1 MSPQPPVQSPSR
13 VRHVVLALTVAAYM
27 ITYMDRVVISSA
39 APSIR
44 KEFAFDMVTMS
55 WILGSFRWAYSVFQ
69 IPGGWIGDRF
79 GPRRALTGIVI
90 WWSLCCS
97 AIVGMWSAWS
107 MKVCQF
113 LFGMGEA
120 GAFPTATRSLSRWML
135 PSERGFAQGITH
147 AGSRLGGA
155 ITPALVA
162 WVIVHFGWR
171 AAFLSLPSLGFLWA
185 VVWYVYYR
193 DLPAEHKGVNDAERE
208 LIESAVGARR
218 KAAGSVPWKR
228 ILGSSQMWILSAA
241 YFCYGYSLAFYLDL
255 FPTYLNS
262 ARGFSIGKMGFF
274 ASLTLL
280 AGVFGDLGGGWMSD
294 VLSRTRL
301 GLRRARQV
309 VAVSGFLMGGLS
321 VVAASQAADPVH
333 AVWFS
338 CTSMFFLELT
348 VGVSWAIPLD
358 IGGDY
363 AGSVSGVMNTWGNL
377 GGAVS
382 TSASGY
388 LVKYFGWNAIF
399 VVMAT
404 LAVLGAALYTR
415 IDAEKRIA

>member
-1 MSPQPPVQSPSR
+1 MSESRPSH
-13 VRHVVLALTVAAYM
+13 VRHVVLGLTVAAYM

-44 KEFAFDMVTMS
+44 KEFGFDMVTMT
-55 WILGSFRWAYSVFQ
+55 WILGSFRWAYSAFQ
-69 IPGGWIGDRF
+69 IPGGWLGDRF
-79 GPRRALTGIVI
+79 GPRRVLTGIVI

-97 AIVGMWSAWS
+97 AIVGMWNAWA

-155 ITPALVA
+155 MTPALVG
-162 WVIVHFGWR
+162 WLIVQFGWR
-171 AAFLSLPSLGFLWA
+171 SAFLVLPSLGFLWA
-185 VVWYVYYR
+185 IVWYVYYR
-193 DLPAEHKGVNDAERE
+193 DHPSEHKGVNEAELR
-208 LIESAVGARR
+208 LIESAVGGKKSVRGA
-218 KAAGSVPWKR
+218 VPWRK
-228 ILGSSQMWILSAA
+228 ILSSPQMWILSMS
-241 YFCYGYSLAFYLDL
+241 YFCYGYALAFYLDL
-255 FPTYLNS
+255 FPTYLNAS
-262 ARGFSIGKMGFF
+262 RGFSIAKMGVF

-280 AGVFGDLGGGWMSD
+280 AGVFGDLGGGWLSD
-294 VLSRTRL
+294 LLSRTKL
-301 GLRRARQV
+301 GLTNARRV
-309 VAVSGFLMGGLS
+309 VAITGFVFGAINVL
-321 VVAASQAADPVH
+321 AACYAQDPVH
-333 AVWFS
+333 SVWFS

-363 AGSVSGVMNTWGNL
+363 AGSVSGVMNTLGNL

-382 TSASGY
+382 TSAAGY
-388 LVKYFGWNAIF
+388 LVKYFGWNSIF
-399 VVMAT
+399 VAIAT
-404 LAVLGAALYTR
+404 LALIGALLFSR
-415 IDAEKRIA
+415 IDASKRIA

>member
-1 MSPQPPVQSPSR
+1 MLNRPTR
-13 VRHVVLALTVAAYM
+13 VRHVVLGLTVAAYM

-39 APSIR
+39 APLIR
-44 KEFAFDMVTMS
+44 KEFAFDMVTMTL
-55 WILGSFRWAYSVFQ
+55 IQGAFRWGYSLFQ
-69 IPGGWIGDRF
+69 IPGGWLGDRF

-107 MKVCQF
+107 MKACQF

-120 GAFPTATRSLSRWML
+120 GAFPTATRSLSRWIL
-135 PSERGFAQGITH
+135 PAERGFAQGITH

-162 WVIVHFGWR
+162 WVILHFGWR
-171 AAFLSLPSLGFLWA
+171 AAFLTLPSLGFVWA
-185 VVWYVYYR
+185 IVWFLYYR
-193 DLPAEHKGVNDAERE
+193 DHPSDHKGVNAAELK
-208 LIESAVGARR
+208 LIESAVGAS
-218 KAAGSVPWKR
+218 KKVVGAVPWKR
-228 ILGSSQMWILSAA
+228 ILGSPQMWILSAA

-280 AGVFGDLGGGWMSD
+280 AGVFGDLGGGWLSD
-294 VLSRTRL
+294 ILSRTSL

-309 VAVSGFLMGGLS
+309 VAISGFLLGGIS
-321 VVAASQAADPVH
+321 VVLAGQAADPVQ

-358 IGGDY
+358 IGGDF
-363 AGSVSGVMNTWGNL
+363 AGSVSGVMNTWGNV

-382 TSASGY
+382 TSLSGY

-404 LAVLGAALYTR
+404 LAVLGALLFTR